1 MLHARRFAG
10 EEVLKQHGLILGP
23 DPARTAKVGDAG
35 LGADAGACKENNGPG
50 SLYSRGKCFQVH
62 GLVGLQCATFLPVPP
77 VPPVSPV
84 RPASRVQQVSP
95 APRAWPAA
103 QEAVGER
110 AGYRRLSHRTLKSFP
125 P

>member
-1 MLHARRFAG
+1 MLHARRFAS
-10 EEVLKQHGLILGP
+10 EEGLKQHGLILGP
-23 DPARTAKVGDAG
+23 DPARTAEVGDAG
-35 LGADAGACKENNGPG
+35 LGADAGACKENNGTG
-50 SLYSRGKCFQVH
+50 SLYSRGKCLQVH
-62 GLVGLQCATFLPVPP
+62 GLVGVQGATFLPVPP
-77 VPPVSPV
+77 VSPG
-84 RPASRVQQVSP
+84 RRASGGAQVSP